1 MLLRGATEADLPGLL
16 DVQEAGARLGLA
28 HIFPQDVY
36 PFPRSEVR
44 ARWVREMASPDVDV
58 YVVVRQ
64 EGRVEGFAAVRGNQL
79 LHFGTAVETWGTG
92 LAAAVHG
99 ELIDRLARAGDP
111 AAWLR
116 VFDQNHRARR
126 FYERMGWTSARRL
139 TRSSFPP
146 HPVLMDYEI
155 NL

>member
-79 LHFGTAVETWGTG
+79 LHFGTAVETWGGPGWPPPSTVNSSTAWRGPVIRRRGFASSTRITG
-92 LAAAVHG
+92 P
-99 ELIDRLARAGDP
+99 AGSTSGWAGP
-111 AAWLR
+111 
-116 VFDQNHRARR
+116 RR
-126 FYERMGWTSARRL
+126 GG
-139 TRSSFPP
+139 
-146 HPVLMDYEI
+146 
-155 NL
+155 